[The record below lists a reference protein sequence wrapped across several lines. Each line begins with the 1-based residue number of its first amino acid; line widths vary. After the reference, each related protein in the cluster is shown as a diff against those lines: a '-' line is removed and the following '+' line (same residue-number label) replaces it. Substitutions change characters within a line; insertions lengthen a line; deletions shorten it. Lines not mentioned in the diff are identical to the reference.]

1 VTVPA
6 SGSPPSWTLLAVD
19 GDPCI
24 LAALQRVIRAMGWR
38 IVTTGRAEDALAML
52 ATRSID
58 AVLSG
63 LRMPEGEGLDLLERV
78 SRGWPD
84 TARVLLTGQPDPAL
98 LIDAINHGRLHG
110 CIVKP
115 WKDDELM
122 SMLRRIAQRQ
132 RLDAA
137 GHAVEPRG
145 SAVPLGPQRITTAGR
160 SDACGAATVDVC
172 AGRVSITSLTQ
183 YAQTLCLRTSDL
195 RTGQTLAQDFVSPEG
210 ALLLSAGHRLSEDL
224 IHRIQVFERK
234 HHLSLTLVVQTAPE
248 DRR

>member
-1 VTVPA
+1 MTVPA
-6 SGSPPSWTLLAVD
+6 SGSPQSWTLLAVD

-24 LAALQRVIRAMGWR
+24 LAALQRVVRAMGWR
-38 IVTTGRAEDALAML
+38 IATTGRAEDALAML

-63 LRMPEGEGLDLLERV
+63 LRIPGGEGLDLLERV
-78 SRGWPD
+78 SRGWPG
-84 TARVLLTGQPDPAL
+84 TARVLLTGRPDPAL

-115 WKDDELM
+115 WNDDELT

-132 RLDAA
+132 RLEAA
-137 GHAVEPRG
+137 GHAVETRG
-145 SAVPLGPQRITTAGR
+145 AAMV
-160 SDACGAATVDVC
+160 DACAS
-172 AGRVSITSLTQ
+172 RVSITSLTQ
-183 YAQTLCLRTSDL
+183 HAQTLCLRTSDL

-224 IHRIQVFERK
+224 IHRIQAFERK